1 MAASCWGTCTTT
13 APCWYASASTPYF
26 YFPPSADSSPRLFST
41 PGFSP
46 PFQNAINI
54 SRTLHEKVL
63 TPPLVMFLAACIL
76 HTVEQLHAV
85 GIVHAD
91 IKPDNFML
99 GER

>member
-1 MAASCWGTCTTT
+1 MAASCWGSCTIT
-13 APCWYASASTPYF
+13 APCWYATATAATTTPLLPHTIRRLLPLTVF
-26 YFPPSADSSPRLFST
+26 FSHPP
-41 PGFSP
+41 
-46 PFQNAINI
+46 QNAINI
-54 SRTLHEKVL
+54 SRTLSEKVL

-99 GER
+99 AER

>member
-1 MAASCWGTCTTT
+1 MTFSC
-13 APCWYASASTPYF
+13 
-26 YFPPSADSSPRLFST
+26 PPIPSLLP
-41 PGFSP
+41 
-46 PFQNAINI
+46 QNAINV
-54 SRTLHEKVL
+54 SRTLSEKVL
-63 TPPLVMFLAACIL
+63 TPPLVMFLAACVL